1 METIQEVET
10 KRRRGRVL
18 PSIAPEEAEERK
30 VRRQPPYHVILHDD
44 DQHTWAFVIGMLRD
58 LFGMSYEKAYK
69 HTHEVHYEGVSIV
82 CTTTLEHAELK
93 RDQIRS
99 KGMSASIEPAS

>member
-10 KRRRGRVL
+10 KRRRGRTSVV
-18 PSIAPEEAEERK
+18 PEERLEKK

-44 DQHTWAFVIGMLRD
+44 DQHTWAFVIGMLRA

-69 HTHEVHYEGVSIV
+69 HTHEVHYVGVSIV

-99 KGMSASIEPAS
+99 KGMSASIEPAT